1 MSTYDNGR
9 PPIPGSEGYGSQQVP
24 QQPTVQRT
32 AARAASQP
40 TVPSMPQPGADATY
54 GQGAQGDPSFMA
66 PPSTGGQGGKKPA
79 HTARNV
85 VLGVLGGVVGGL
97 LIVFALNAFGLM
109 GSKGFGSIQTKDGAT
124 GQTIN
129 ITADTENMSVAKA
142 AAAKALPSVVVVN
155 VTSQTGSGLGSGVV
169 YGTDGNII
177 TNYHVIE
184 GATSVSVTID
194 GKSFDAT
201 VVGSDPSS
209 DLAVLHVDLGDTKVT
224 PMEIGDSD
232 KLVAG
237 DWVMSVGS
245 PFGLDQS
252 VSAGIVSS
260 LARNQMMQSTAGYT
274 LYTNLIQTDAAI
286 NPGNS
291 GGALVDAEGKLVG
304 ICTLFPSDTASFAG
318 IGFAIPGNYA
328 VDVADKII
336 AGETVTHAYIG
347 VSMQTVNAQNAT
359 ANNLSVNQGAY
370 VAEVAEGSPA
380 AAAGL
385 QKGDIITAVN
395 GKSITSADGMIL
407 DVRTHQVGETIS
419 VTFMRGKEEKTVDVT
434 LGSDE
439 RLQEQQKQQSE
450 RQNTL
455 GDAPN
460 SYGYGGNGGTGNGY
474 GGNGSGSQDVLEQ
487 IYEYLYNNRGGSY
500 DTGDSVTGEA
510 A

>member
-9 PPIPGSEGYGSQQVP
+9 PPVPGSGDRETQQIP
-24 QQPTVQRT
+24 PQPTVQQT
-32 AARAASQP
+32 ASREASQP
-40 TVPSMPQPGADATY
+40 TTQRMPQHGADGAY
-54 GQGAQGDPSFMA
+54 GQGEPGFAA
-66 PPSTGGQGGKKPA
+66 PPTAGDAGKNGKKPN
-79 HTARNV
+79 HTVRNV
-85 VLGVLGGVVGGL
+85 LFGVLGGAVGGL
-97 LIVFALNAFGLM
+97 LIVLAVNAFGLM
-109 GSKGFGSIQTKDGAT
+109 GSKTAITTKDGAT

-129 ITADTENMSVAKA
+129 ITADTENLTVAKA

-155 VTSQTGSGLGSGVV
+155 VTTQAGSGLGSGVV

-209 DLAVLHVDLGDTKVT
+209 DLAVLHVNLGDTKVT

-304 ICTLFPSDTASFAG
+304 ICTLFSSDTESFAG

-328 VDVADKII
+328 VDVANKII

-347 VSMQTVNAQNAT
+347 VSMQTVNAQNAM

-370 VAEVAEGSPA
+370 VAEVTQDSPA
-380 AAAGL
+380 AAAGI

-395 GKSITSADGMIL
+395 GKAITSADGMIL
-407 DVRTHQVGETIS
+407 DVRSHQVGETIS
-419 VTFMRGKEEKTVDVT
+419 VTLMRGKEEKTVDVT

-439 RLQEQQKQQSE
+439 KLQEQLKQQSQ

-455 GDAPN
+455 GDTPN
-460 SYGYGGNGGTGNGY
+460 SYGYGGNGGNG
-474 GGNGSGSQDVLEQ
+474 GGSQDVLNQ
-487 IYEYLYNNRGGSY
+487 IYERLYNNRGGSY
-500 DTGDSVTGEA
+500 DTSDSVAGEA